1 MWPGRR
7 PHIWLSLWSVLVLAP
22 RGFSLGTP
30 VFLSPQNQHFQ
41 ITIQSGMHG
50 LASSW
55 ALCIPQ
61 KLRFEILEISRAQWS
76 GTFRL
81 HRPDPSHRA
90 FGYYSCMQDTK
101 GRYWEQQFG
110 QMERH
115 ISIRP
120 TEMTRLLK
128 EVHLQSWFRIF
139 QLDQIKMVLSI
150 KKYQLKF
157 MEFWVEWK
165 APLTTS
171 VFC

>member
-1 MWPGRR
+1 MQKGSKGRVSFLFIGESTRLPPMWPGRR
-7 PHIWLSLWSVLVLAP
+7 PHLWLSLWSVLVLAP

-55 ALCIPQ
+55 ALSIPQ
-61 KLRFEILEISRAQWS
+61 TLRFEILEISRAQWS

-90 FGYYSCMQDTK
+90 FGYCSCKQDTK
-101 GRYWEQQFG
+101 WRYWEQQFG

-120 TEMTRLLK
+120 TEMTRPIK
-128 EVHLQSWFRIF
+128 VDHLESWSRIF
-139 QLDQIKMVLSI
+139 RSEQTEMVRSI
-150 KKYQLKF
+150 
-157 MEFWVEWK
+157 
-165 APLTTS
+165 
-171 VFC
+171 

>member
-81 HRPDPSHRA
+81 HRPDSSHRA
-90 FGYYSCMQDTK
+90 FGYCSCKQDTK

-120 TEMTRLLK
+120 IEMTIPVKVDHLESWSRILRSEQTEMVR
-128 EVHLQSWFRIF
+128 
-139 QLDQIKMVLSI
+139 SI
-150 KKYQLKF
+150 
-157 MEFWVEWK
+157 
-165 APLTTS
+165 
-171 VFC
+171 